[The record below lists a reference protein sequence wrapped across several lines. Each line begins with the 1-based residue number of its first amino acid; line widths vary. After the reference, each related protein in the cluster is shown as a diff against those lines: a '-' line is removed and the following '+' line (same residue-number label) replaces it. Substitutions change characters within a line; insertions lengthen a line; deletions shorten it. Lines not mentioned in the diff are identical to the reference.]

1 MEHTRFIG
9 LDIHKERISVAV
21 AESGRSGAVEYLG
34 EIANEPGA
42 ISKLCDRLR
51 RPGKPLA
58 FCYEAGPC
66 GYGIHR
72 QLTRL
77 GHRCDVVAP
86 SLIPTK
92 AGDRVKTNRRDAT
105 MLARLHR
112 AGELTPVW
120 VPDAD
125 HEAMRDLIRLRSVVR
140 QIVTRAR
147 QHLQGFL
154 LRHGRKH
161 GRGTAWRMAYRRWLS
176 TLAFEHPAQQIALQD
191 YVDAVMD
198 AERRLK
204 RVEEQV
210 FGLLPDWNLRP
221 VVDGLQAMRG
231 IALINAVV
239 LVTEVGDFTRF
250 SNPRQLMAYFGLVPG
265 ERSSGETVRR
275 GAITKTGNAHVRR
288 ALVEGAWAYRMKA
301 RIGRHKVDRIE
312 ALPKVVR
319 DIGWKAQVR
328 LCTRYRRLRAR
339 GKTANVVNVAIARE
353 MVGFIWSI
361 ACTIQSAPGRH
372 NHDLK
377 DSQQRRSQTTHS
389 ASARYAAPGAGQCR
403 GALAATMSL

>member
-1 MEHTRFIG
+1 
-9 LDIHKERISVAV
+9 
-21 AESGRSGAVEYLG
+21 
-34 EIANEPGA
+34 
-42 ISKLCDRLR
+42 
-51 RPGKPLA
+51 
-58 FCYEAGPC
+58 
-66 GYGIHR
+66 
-72 QLTRL
+72 
-77 GHRCDVVAP
+77 VVAP
-86 SLIPTK
+86 SLIPMK
-92 AGDRVKTNRRDAT
+92 PGDRVKTNRRDAT
-105 MLARLHR
+105 LLARLHR

-161 GRGTAWRMAYRRWLS
+161 GGGTAWRMAYRRWLS
-176 TLAFEHPAQQIALQD
+176 TLAFEHPAQQIAFQD

-198 AERRLK
+198 AEQRLK
-204 RVEEQV
+204 RVEEQI
-210 FGLLPDWNLRP
+210 FSLLPDWTLRP

-239 LVTEVGDFTRF
+239 LVAEVGDFTRF

-275 GAITKTGNAHVRR
+275 GGITKTGNTHARR

-328 LCTRYRRLRAR
+328 LCARYRRLSAR

-361 ACTIQSAPGRH
+361 ACTIQSTP
-372 NHDLK
+372 K
-377 DSQQRRSQTTHS
+377 
-389 ASARYAAPGAGQCR
+389 AA
-403 GALAATMSL
+403 

>member
-1 MEHTRFIG
+1 MQ
-9 LDIHKERISVAV
+9 VARDV
-21 AESGRSGAVEYLG
+21 PGK
-34 EIANEPGA
+34 IANTLA
-42 ISKLCDRLR
+42 ALKTLTTKLASRHSELR
-51 RPGKPLA
+51 

-66 GYGIHR
+66 GYGVHR
-72 QLTRL
+72 QLISL

-86 SLIPTK
+86 SLIPTRP
-92 AGDRVKTNRRDAT
+92 GDRVKTNRRDAT

-140 QIVTRAR
+140 QIVSRAR

-176 TLAFEHPAQQIALQD
+176 TLAFEHPAQQIAFQD
-191 YVDAVMD
+191 YVDAVLD
-198 AERRLK
+198 AERRLQ
-204 RVEEQV
+204 RVEEQIS
-210 FGLLPDWNLRP
+210 GLLPEWNLRP
-221 VVDGLQAMRG
+221 VVDALQAMRG
-231 IALINAVV
+231 IALITAVV
-239 LVTEVGDFTRF
+239 LVAEVGDFTRF
-250 SNPRQLMAYFGLVPG
+250 ANPRQLMAYFGLIPG
-265 ERSSGETVRR
+265 EQSSGETTRR
-275 GAITKTGNAHVRR
+275 GGITKTGNAHARR

-319 DIGWKAQVR
+319 DIAWRAQLR
-328 LCTRYRRLRAR
+328 LCTRYRRLSAR

-361 ACTIQSAPGRH
+361 ACTVQSAP
-372 NHDLK
+372 K
-377 DSQQRRSQTTHS
+377 T
-389 ASARYAAPGAGQCR
+389 A
-403 GALAATMSL
+403 

>member
-9 LDIHKERISVAV
+9 LDVHKDRISVVV
-21 AESGRSGAVEYLG
+21 AESGRSGTVEYLG

-42 ISKLCDRLR
+42 VNKLCDRLG

-66 GYGIHR
+66 GYGVHR

-86 SLIPTK
+86 SLIPRK
-92 AGDRVKTNRRDAT
+92 PGDRVKTNRRDAS

-112 AGELTPVW
+112 AGELTAIW

-125 HEAMRDLIRLRSVVR
+125 HEAMRDLVRLRSVVR
-140 QIVTRAR
+140 YVVTRAR

-154 LRHGRKH
+154 LRHNRKH
-161 GRGTAWRMAYRRWLS
+161 GRGRAWGLSYRRWLS
-176 TLAFEHPAQQIALQD
+176 SLAFEHAAQQIAFQD

-198 AERRLK
+198 AERRL
-204 RVEEQV
+204 RRAEEQILSLV
-210 FGLLPDWNLRP
+210 SEWNLGP
-221 VVDGLQAMRG
+221 VVDALQAVRG

-239 LVTEVGDFTRF
+239 LVSEVGDFTRF
-250 SNPRQLMAYFGLVPG
+250 ASPRQLMAYFGLVPG

-275 GAITKTGNAHVRR
+275 GAIAKTGNSHARR
-288 ALVEGAWAYRMKA
+288 ALVEGAWAYRMKP
-301 RIGRHKVDRIE
+301 RVGRHKVDRIE

-319 DIGWKAQVR
+319 DIAWKAQVR
-328 LCTRYRRLRAR
+328 LCARYRRLRAR

-361 ACTIQSAPGRH
+361 ACTIQSAP
-372 NHDLK
+372 K
-377 DSQQRRSQTTHS
+377 
-389 ASARYAAPGAGQCR
+389 AA
-403 GALAATMSL
+403 

>member
-1 MEHTRFIG
+1 VEHTRFIG

-21 AESGRSGAVEYLG
+21 AQSGRSGAVEYLG
-34 EIANEPGA
+34 EIINEPGA

-66 GYGIHR
+66 GYGVHR
-72 QLTRL
+72 QLTSL
-77 GHRCDVVAP
+77 GHRCNVVAP

-112 AGELTPVW
+112 AGELTSVW
-120 VPDAD
+120 VPDAE

-154 LRHGRKH
+154 LRHGKKH
-161 GRGTAWRMAYRRWLS
+161 GPGWGMAYRRWLS
-176 TLAFEHPAQQIALQD
+176 TLAFEHPAQQIAFQD
-191 YVDAVMD
+191 YVDAVTD
-198 AERRLK
+198 GERRLQ
-204 RVEEQV
+204 RVEEQISS
-210 FGLLPDWNLRP
+210 LLPAWNLRP

-231 IALINAVV
+231 ISLINAVV
-239 LVTEVGDFTRF
+239 LVAEVGDFTRF

-265 ERSSGETVRR
+265 EQSSGETARR
-275 GAITKTGNAHVRR
+275 GGITKTGNTRVRR
-288 ALVEGAWAYRMKA
+288 ALVEGAWAYRMRA

-312 ALPKVVR
+312 ALPKAVR

-328 LCTRYRRLRAR
+328 LCARYRRLTAR

-361 ACTIQSAPGRH
+361 ACTIQSAP
-372 NHDLK
+372 K
-377 DSQQRRSQTTHS
+377 
-389 ASARYAAPGAGQCR
+389 AA
-403 GALAATMSL
+403 

>member
-1 MEHTRFIG
+1 MDHTRFVG

-34 EIANEPGA
+34 EISNDAVA
-42 ISKLCDRLR
+42 IDKLCERLA

-58 FCYEAGPC
+58 FSYEAGPC
-66 GYGIHR
+66 GYGVYR
-72 QLTRL
+72 QLKSL
-77 GHRCDVVAP
+77 GHRCDVVAA
-86 SLIPTK
+86 SLVPK
-92 AGDRVKTNRRDAT
+92 RSGDRVKTNRRDAT

-125 HEAMRDLIRLRSVVR
+125 HEAMRDLIRLRGAVR
-140 QIVTRAR
+140 QVVTRAR

-161 GRGTAWRMAYRRWLS
+161 GRGTAWKMAYRRWLS
-176 TLAFEHPAQQIALQD
+176 TLSFEHPAQQIAFQD

-198 AERRLK
+198 GERRLK
-204 RVEEQV
+204 RVEEQI

-221 VVDGLQAMRG
+221 VVDALQAMRG

-250 SNPRQLMAYFGLVPG
+250 PNPRQLMAYFGLVPG
-265 ERSSGETVRR
+265 ERSSGETIRR
-275 GAITKTGNAHVRR
+275 SGITKTGNSYARR
-288 ALVEGAWAYRMKA
+288 ALVEGAWAYRMRA

-312 ALPKVVR
+312 ALPKIVR

-361 ACTIQSAPGRH
+361 ACTVQSAP
-372 NHDLK
+372 
-377 DSQQRRSQTTHS
+377 Q
-389 ASARYAAPGAGQCR
+389 AV
-403 GALAATMSL
+403 